1 MNRSFKFCIIGFF
14 LLAVLIVPPAWYIA
28 SAITPEFGIMQILQT
43 ARVDRDVIYGVNDVP
58 LTMDIYYPTHVNE
71 PMPAVVYVHGGGWY
85 SGDKETGKG
94 KYDIAPL
101 VNSGYVVASINYRL
115 APRYKFP
122 AQIED
127 VKCAIRFLR
136 ANAPK
141 YNIDS
146 NNIGAYGDSAGG
158 HLVSLLGV
166 TGNSGIFESGENA
179 DESDSVQAVVD
190 IYGPTDLPLNFEN
203 YNSLVLETIFNTTEL
218 DSEILKEGSPVN
230 YVSSNSPPF
239 LIIHGDK
246 DDVVSLEQSQ
256 ILFEKLA
263 TAGVPSQ
270 LLVVKNAGH
279 LFTPIGGTVQ
289 PSRSE
294 ITRDIVD
301 FFNTYL
307 KHI

>member
-1 MNRSFKFCIIGFF
+1 MNRLFKFYVIGF
-14 LLAVLIVPPAWYIA
+14 LILIALVVPPSWYIA
-28 SAITPEFGIMQILQT
+28 SAITPEFGIMQVLHI
-43 ARVDRDVIYGVNDVP
+43 ARVDKNVVYCDNDIQ
-58 LTMDIYYPTHVNE
+58 LTMDIYYLTNVSE
-71 PMPAVVYVHGGGWY
+71 PMPAIVYVHGGGWY

-101 VNSGYVVASINYRL
+101 VKNGYIVASINYRL

-127 VKCAIRFLR
+127 VKCAVRFLR
-136 ANAPK
+136 ANAEK

-146 NNIGAYGDSAGG
+146 DNIGAYGDSAGG

-166 TGNSGIFESGENA
+166 TGNSDIFECCDNTA
-179 DESDSVQAVVD
+179 ESDSVQAVVD
-190 IYGPTDLPLNFEN
+190 IYGPSDLVTNFQN
-203 YNSLVLETIFNTTEL
+203 YNSLVLETIFNTSDP

-246 DDVVSLEQSQ
+246 DDIVSLEQSQ
-256 ILFEKLA
+256 ILFEKLV
-263 TAGVPSQ
+263 TARVPSR

-279 LFTPIGGTVQ
+279 LFTPIGGDVQ

-294 ITRDIVD
+294 ITRNIVD

-307 KHI
+307 KRI